1 MSKSLKYLTV
11 EAVKAIHSEV
21 LAAHGGAAGI
31 RDETLLESAVAAPQ
45 ASMMGQP
52 LISDPLEIAA
62 AYLFYISGNH
72 PFLDGNKRTALAACL
87 VFLEENGLLPNR
99 KLPINEWEQFVID
112 VASSKITRDETTRR
126 LRKLLHRTRR
136 DRDSR
141 GWTAMQLGS
150 WRKHGDV
157 RVIKSRASMSAQL

>member
-1 MSKSLKYLTV
+1 LSKSLKHLTV
-11 EAVKAIHSEV
+11 EAVKAIHGEV

-62 AYLFYISGNH
+62 AYLFYICRNH

-87 VFLEENGLLPNR
+87 VFLEENGLLPDT
-99 KLPINEWEQFVID
+99 KLPVNDWEQFVLD
-112 VASSKITRDETTRR
+112 VAASKITRDETTRR
-126 LRKLLHRTRR
+126 LGKLLKPP
-136 DRDSR
+136 
-141 GWTAMQLGS
+141 
-150 WRKHGDV
+150 RK
-157 RVIKSRASMSAQL
+157 R